1 MAEEEKQ
8 QDVESKDVL
17 RVLFTVNEERVI
29 LKRQLISKN
38 EELEKLQRKLKRY
51 TLLKKKFFTYIGIL
65 YGSTLLLLLIAKFLF
80 K

>member
-1 MAEEEKQ
+1 MAEELQ

-17 RVLFTVNEERVI
+17 KVLFTVNEERVV

-38 EELEKLQRKLKRY
+38 EEMEKLQRKLKKY
-51 TLLKKKFFTYIGIL
+51 TQLKKKFYSYIGAL
-65 YGSTLLLLLIAKFLF
+65 YIGTLALLLIVKFLF